1 MKDINTI
8 IARTVL
14 LLFLS
19 VAALH
24 AEDCWQE
31 RATGPGGPAGTSI
44 WTGSEMIVWGGWFA
58 TQIDTGARYQPATN
72 SWTAVTTTGAPAA
85 RSDHTAV
92 WTGSEMIVWGGY
104 NGSYLNTGGRYNPAT
119 NTWTAVT
126 TTGAPAGRGH
136 HTAVW
141 TGSELIVWGGHGGL
155 SLNTGGRYNPA
166 TDSWTAVTTTGAP
179 AARSR
184 HTAVWTGS
192 EMIIWG
198 GATQGSILNT
208 GVRYNPAANSW
219 TAVSTTGMPGARYRH
234 TAVWTGSEM
243 IVWGGHLDFLGS
255 VSTNSGARYN
265 PAANSWTTVSTTR
278 APAARQSHTA
288 VWTGSEMIVWG
299 GRSERDDTATRRS
312 FNDGARYNPAGNY
325 WTAMITIGAPTA
337 RAFHTALWTGGEMIV
352 WGGATFVGGSDSKGT
367 FSYIPDC
374 ETFRITSAVLNSG
387 HLVISFP
394 TVTGRIYT
402 LWRSETMAE
411 GTWTDTGLPAVVGTG
426 ATLSFTVPASGP
438 DHRFFR
444 AQVNP

>member
-192 EMIIWG
+192 EM
-198 GATQGSILNT
+198 T
-208 GVRYNPAANSW
+208 
-219 TAVSTTGMPGARYRH
+219 
-234 TAVWTGSEM
+234 
-243 IVWGGHLDFLGS
+243 
-255 VSTNSGARYN
+255 
-265 PAANSWTTVSTTR
+265 
-278 APAARQSHTA
+278 
-288 VWTGSEMIVWG
+288 VWG

-312 FNDGARYNPAGNY
+312 FNDGARYNPAGNN